1 MILGNTTKN
10 PYLFALRLR
19 SLHSSYSSGSGL
31 TVKLEFGF
39 WFDLDGSGSSAGLTL
54 K

>member
-1 MILGNTTKN
+1 MILGNTTIN
-10 PYLFALRLR
+10 PHLFALRLL
-19 SLHSSYSSGSGL
+19 SLHSSYSSGSGF

-39 WFDLDGSGSSAGLTL
+39 WFDFDGSGAGLTL

>member
-1 MILGNTTKN
+1 MILGNTTIN
-10 PYLFALRLR
+10 PHLFALRLL

-39 WFDLDGSGSSAGLTL
+39 WFDFDGSCSGVGLTL

>member
-1 MILGNTTKN
+1 MSLGNTTTIN
-10 PYLFALRLR
+10 PHLFALRLL
-19 SLHSSYSSGSGL
+19 SLLSSYSSGSGL

-39 WFDLDGSGSSAGLTL
+39 WFGFDGSGAGLTL

>member
-1 MILGNTTKN
+1 MILGNTTIN
-10 PYLFALRLR
+10 PHLFALRLL
-19 SLHSSYSSGSGL
+19 SLHSSYSSGL

-39 WFDLDGSGSSAGLTL
+39 LFDFDGSGAGLIV